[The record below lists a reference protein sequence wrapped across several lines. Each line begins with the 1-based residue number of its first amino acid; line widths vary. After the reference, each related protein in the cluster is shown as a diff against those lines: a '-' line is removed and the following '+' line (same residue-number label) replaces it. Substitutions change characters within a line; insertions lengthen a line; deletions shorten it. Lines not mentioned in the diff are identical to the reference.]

1 MTPEWLT
8 LSVQMR
14 RKLVVMRAGA
24 VLLVGVVV
32 LAAGTVSIRGA
43 VAASHRAA
51 KPAFWSAESPT
62 WSPDGK
68 QIVFSYVRYVP
79 QPPYGPDPTRY
90 RIVRKS
96 SKPGGA
102 IHTVYA
108 GKSGKKGAVPGE
120 KRWTA
125 GGRILFILDSA
136 AGPSL
141 LSVSVHGGK
150 PRGLIFPACRPRYS
164 YSLPQC
170 WPTGFILSP
179 SRKIAAVNNF
189 DPVPD
194 GLDVLALAK
203 VNAARPAAITTP
215 EIGGFGVI
223 FGFSP
228 GGRQLVYSYPFGP
241 PGPWVLRIGSQKPVP
256 LAESGIPGA
265 GLVPKDARQVQWS
278 PDERWVAFVENQ
290 SLEIAPTAGGSAPR
304 VLATCPGHDA
314 PPFPDFSWSPTSKV
328 IAFECV
334 SDVNGG
340 GEISTVS
347 PDGTQVT
354 DLLKDRPL
362 VYVQTGAAGG
372 PQWSPDGSRLLFLA
386 HRNGHRSVHV
396 WTIRPDGQN
405 LTRIG

>member
-1 MTPEWLT
+1 M
-8 LSVQMR
+8 
-14 RKLVVMRAGA
+14 VVRVGGVLMVGVVAFAAGA
-24 VLLVGVVV
+24 V
-32 LAAGTVSIRGA
+32 SIGGA

-51 KPAFWSAESPT
+51 NSAFWSAESPS

-96 SKPGGA
+96 SRPGGA
-102 IHTVYA
+102 LHTVFA
-108 GKSGKKGAVPGE
+108 GKSGKSGTVAGE
-120 KRWTA
+120 AQWAA

-150 PRGLIFPACRPRYS
+150 PKGLIFPACRPRHS
-164 YSLPQC
+164 HSSPQC

-179 SRKIAAVNNF
+179 NRKIAAVNNF

-203 VNAARPAAITTP
+203 VNAARPAAISTP
-215 EIGGFGVI
+215 QIGASGVI

-228 GGRQLVYSYPFGP
+228 DGRQLVFSSYPFGP
-241 PGPWVLRIGSQKPVP
+241 PGPWALRIGSQKPVP

-265 GLVPKDARQVQWS
+265 GLVPNDAHQVQWS

-290 SLEIAPTAGGSAPR
+290 SLEVPPTAGGSAPR
-304 VLATCPGHDA
+304 VLATCPGHDV
-314 PPFPDFSWSPTSKV
+314 PPYPDFSWSPTSKV
-328 IAFECV
+328 IALECV
-334 SDVNGG
+334 SDVNGSG
-340 GEISTVS
+340 QVSTVR
-347 PDGTQVT
+347 PDGTRLT
-354 DLLKDRPL
+354 DLLKGRPL
-362 VYVQTGAAGG
+362 VYVENVPGAADG

-386 HRNGHRSVHV
+386 HRIGHRTVHV
-396 WTIRPDGQN
+396 WTIRPNGHD